1 MGTIGLDALFRKN
14 CASRRIA
21 IRLCRVGNRI
31 IYWRPIIKKRAIRV
45 NEQIDSPTVRLVD
58 ENGEQVG
65 IVNAMDAIKRAE
77 VAGLDLVEVSPNSVP
92 PVCKIMDFGKFKYEL
107 AKKEKE
113 TKKKQ
118 HVILTKEIR
127 MRPKID
133 EHDFNFKVKHAI
145 KFIEEGHRVK
155 ASVMFRGREMV
166 HLEFGNR
173 VIEKFKEALE
183 EVAKI
188 EKDAKMEGGQLVIFF
203 TKK

>member
-14 CASRRIA
+14 CAFCWIA
-21 IRLCRVGNRI
+21 IRLCRIGNRI
-31 IYWRPIIKKRAIRV
+31 IYWRPIIKKRAVRV

-77 VAGLDLVEVSPNSVP
+77 VAGLDLVEVSPNSAP

>member
-14 CASRRIA
+14 CAFCWIA
-21 IRLCRVGNRI
+21 IRLCRIGNRI
-31 IYWRPIIKKRAIRV
+31 IYSRPIIKKRAVRV
-45 NEQIDSPTVRLVD
+45 NEQIDSQTLRLED
-58 ENGEQVG
+58 QNGEQVG

-77 VAGLDLVEVSPNSVP
+77 VAGLDLVEVSPNSAP